1 MQPLLDPMY
10 KMIIENLASSMKNAK
25 SDSVN
30 IELTLVKDGSKYKV
44 SKVDFTKL
52 STYIVQ

>member
-30 IELTLVKDGSKYKV
+30 IELTLVKDGSKYTV

-52 STYIVQ
+52 STYNVQ